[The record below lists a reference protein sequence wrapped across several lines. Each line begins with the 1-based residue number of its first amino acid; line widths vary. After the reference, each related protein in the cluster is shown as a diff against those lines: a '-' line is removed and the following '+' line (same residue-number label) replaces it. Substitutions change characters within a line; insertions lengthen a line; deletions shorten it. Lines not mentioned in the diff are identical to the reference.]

1 MYLFWMLIDVVSDSF
16 LSLHD
21 RFIINPSAEVWI
33 TKTELSSKKFNI
45 HAIRTRKSWNN
56 ILLCSFFYD
65 IVNYKCLNDLSPKIW
80 SERFIKFNL

>member
-45 HAIRTRKSWNN
+45 HKNQK
-56 ILLCSFFYD
+56 IL
-65 IVNYKCLNDLSPKIW
+65 K
-80 SERFIKFNL
+80 